1 MQNFI
6 SIMLHHFSRRQTDH
20 SSILFLNKI
29 WEKQEYNITTYSV
42 ELHMYS
48 EIQDEQK
55 KMMVLFCGMK
65 KLGKDQTH

>member
-55 KMMVLFCGMK
+55 KW
-65 KLGKDQTH
+65 